1 MNTYRDDNGIV
12 DLTIEY
18 APSTEGTGGVGSFCS
33 LYSLSRSVGFDSML
47 SLSVKLGL
55 SRTELLG
62 LLLFSFCTISS
73 KLDECSDD
81 ISIRKGWVHS
91 SAENGLLVRSAS
103 FSSPLESSGSSC
115 SVKMGVGFFHF
126 RLNGSVSSVH
136 EVLLS
141 FVSL

>member
-18 APSTEGTGGVGSFCS
+18 APSTEGTGGVGSFCL
-33 LYSLSRSVGFDSML
+33 LYSVSPSVGFD

-55 SRTELLG
+55 SSTELLG

-73 KLDECSDD
+73 KLNECSDD
-81 ISIRKGWVHS
+81 ISIWKGWVDS
-91 SAENGLLVRSAS
+91 TAENGLLVRSAS
-103 FSSPLESSGSSC
+103 FSSPLERSGTSG

-126 RLNGSVSSVH
+126 RFNGSVSSVH

>member
-18 APSTEGTGGVGSFCS
+18 ARSTEGTGGVGSFCP
-33 LYSLSRSVGFDSML
+33 LYSVSPSVGFDSML

-55 SRTELLG
+55 FSTELLG
-62 LLLFSFCTISS
+62 LLFSFCTISS

-81 ISIRKGWVHS
+81 ISIRKGWVDS
-91 SAENGLLVRSAS
+91 TAKNGLLVRSAS
-103 FSSPLESSGSSC
+103 FSSPLESSGTSGG
-115 SVKMGVGFFHF
+115 VKMGVGFFHF
-126 RLNGSVSSVH
+126 QLNGSVSSVH

>member
-1 MNTYRDDNGIV
+1 M
-12 DLTIEY
+12 
-18 APSTEGTGGVGSFCS
+18 
-33 LYSLSRSVGFDSML
+33 
-47 SLSVKLGL
+47 
-55 SRTELLG
+55 ELLG

-81 ISIRKGWVHS
+81 ISIWKGCIHS
-91 SAENGLLVRSAS
+91 TAENGLFVRSAS

-115 SVKMGVGFFHF
+115 GVKMGVGFFCF

-136 EVLLS
+136 ELLLS

>member
-1 MNTYRDDNGIV
+1 MNTYRDNNGIV

-18 APSTEGTGGVGSFCS
+18 APSTEGTGGVGSFCL
-33 LYSLSRSVGFDSML
+33 LYSVSPSVGFDSML

-55 SRTELLG
+55 SSTELLG
-62 LLLFSFCTISS
+62 LLFSFCTISS

-81 ISIRKGWVHS
+81 ISIRKGWVDS
-91 SAENGLLVRSAS
+91 TAENGLLVRSAS
-103 FSSPLESSGSSC
+103 FSSPLESSGTSGG
-115 SVKMGVGFFHF
+115 VKMGVGFFRF

>member
-18 APSTEGTGGVGSFCS
+18 APSTEGTGGVGSFCL
-33 LYSLSRSVGFDSML
+33 LYSVSPVSFDSML

-55 SRTELLG
+55 SSTELLG

-73 KLDECSDD
+73 KLNECSDD
-81 ISIRKGWVHS
+81 ISIQEGWVDS

-103 FSSPLESSGSSC
+103 FSSPLESSGTSGG
-115 SVKMGVGFFHF
+115 VKMGVGFFHF

>member
-1 MNTYRDDNGIV
+1 MNTYREDNGIV

-18 APSTEGTGGVGSFCS
+18 APSTEGTGGVGSFCL
-33 LYSLSRSVGFDSML
+33 LYSVSPSVGFDSML

-55 SRTELLG
+55 SSTELLG

-81 ISIRKGWVHS
+81 ISIRKGWVDWT
-91 SAENGLLVRSAS
+91 AENGLLVRSAS
-103 FSSPLESSGSSC
+103 FSSPLESSGTSG

>member
-18 APSTEGTGGVGSFCS
+18 APSTEGTGGVGSFCL
-33 LYSLSRSVGFDSML
+33 LYSVSPSVGFDSML

-55 SRTELLG
+55 SSTELLG

-73 KLDECSDD
+73 KHEKGSDN
-81 ISIRKGWVHS
+81 ISIRKGWVDS
-91 SAENGLLVRSAS
+91 TAENGLLVRSAS
-103 FSSPLESSGSSC
+103 FSSPLERSGSSGG
-115 SVKMGVGFFHF
+115 VKMGVGFFHF
-126 RLNGSVSSVH
+126 RFNGSVSSLH